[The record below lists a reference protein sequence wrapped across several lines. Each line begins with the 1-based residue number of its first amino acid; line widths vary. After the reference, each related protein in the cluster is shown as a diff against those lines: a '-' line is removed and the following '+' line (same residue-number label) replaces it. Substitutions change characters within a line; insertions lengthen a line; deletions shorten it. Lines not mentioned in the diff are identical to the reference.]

1 MIRGKSHHRR
11 PDLLLLLVVAVILCA
26 AMTTAA
32 TAGEL
37 FNFFPN
43 SELVYRQEPWDSGYT
58 VASMGNTGGGLNVSL
73 TPPNKLPRDFLDGR
87 DSAQNQEM
95 LSNVFLFLRY
105 LW

>member
-11 PDLLLLLVVAVILCA
+11 HDPLLLFLTAVILCS
-26 AMTTAA
+26 AMTTTA

-37 FNFFPN
+37 FNSFPK
-43 SELVYRQEPWDSGYT
+43 SDQVYRPKPQDSGFT

-87 DSAQNQEM
+87 DAAQNQEV

-105 LW
+105 PW

>member
-11 PDLLLLLVVAVILCA
+11 PDPLLLLTIAVILCS

-37 FNFFPN
+37 YNFFPK
-43 SELVYRQEPWDSGYT
+43 SVLVYQARPQISGFT
-58 VASMGNTGGGLNVSL
+58 VASMGNSGMGVTVSL
-73 TPPNKLPRDFLDGR
+73 TPPNKLPQDFLDGGA
-87 DSAQNQEM
+87 SAQNQEM

-105 LW
+105 PW